1 MASHQPSPSHEIL
14 PPGRAQ
20 GTLTL
25 ISPPRLNWF
34 LLSGQVQRQRLN
46 DISSSRNTKGR
57 STASTSDDFGGAGP
71 GCPDG
76 ETGLAGWA
84 TDESNTGGLHTCTHA
99 QLPWALDGVCPPL
112 TLHLGPS
119 GAHLLLPA
127 WLSPLLAVLPA
138 FSTCLV
144 EGARQSSHPKPEP
157 KCEMPRCFL
166 VASL

>member
-25 ISPPRLNWF
+25 ISLPRLNWF

-71 GCPDG
+71 GCPGG

-84 TDESNTGGLHTCTHA
+84 TDEANTGGLHTCTHA

-119 GAHLLLPA
+119 RAHLLLPA